1 MEEACCLYYGI
12 TPPKAA
18 NTPERIEELAVIQQE
33 RLKRIALDG
42 LVVYDLQD
50 ESARTD
56 LERPFP
62 FMKTVAPIDYLKQ
75 LDVPEAIVYC
85 SVGKF
90 TEASFMEWLYAF
102 PHQQLV
108 LVGAPSTH
116 QNDQNLRIG
125 RAYQLAHA
133 LRPDLKLG
141 GITIPERHAR
151 KGDEHLR
158 VLSKIEAG
166 CSFFI
171 SQCVYSIEHALNFLA
186 DTHYHLKK
194 HGVGEVRFVFTLT
207 PCASEKTLHFMEWL
221 GINVPNWVKQDLLH
235 AENMLERSLELCMEV
250 AERIT
255 QYCTEKQIPFGFNV
269 ESVSIRK
276 EEIDASVRLFES
288 LYTKKVGSFIQTP
301 RLR

>member
-12 TPPKAA
+12 TPPKAS
-18 NTPERIEELAVIQQE
+18 NTTERIAELATIQQE
-33 RLKRIALDG
+33 RLDAIPMDA

-50 ESARTD
+50 ESTRTD
-56 LERPFP
+56 VERPFP
-62 FMKTVAPIDYLKQ
+62 FMQTVAPLDYLSQ
-75 LDVPEAIVYC
+75 LQVPESIVYC

-102 PHQQLV
+102 PYQQLV

-116 QNDQNLRIG
+116 QSDQHLRIG

-194 HGVGEVRFVFTLT
+194 HGVTEVRFVFTLT
-207 PCASEKTLHFMEWL
+207 PCASEKTLRFMEWL

-235 AENMLERSLELCMEV
+235 ADNMLERSLELCLEV
-250 AERIT
+250 AERII
-255 QYCTEKQIPFGFNV
+255 QYCAEKQIPFGFNV

-276 EEIDASVRLFES
+276 EEIDASIRLFES
-288 LYTKKVGSFIQTP
+288 LHTKKVGSFV
-301 RLR
+301 

>member
-1 MEEACCLYYGI
+1 MEETFCLYYGI
-12 TPPKAA
+12 TPPKDS
-18 NTPERIEELAVIQQE
+18 NSEERIAELAVIQQ
-33 RLKRIALDG
+33 KRFDHLPIDA

-50 ESARTD
+50 ESTRTD
-56 LERPFP
+56 QERPFP
-62 FMKTVAPIDYLKQ
+62 FMQTIAPLDYLRQ
-75 LDVPEAIVYC
+75 LQVQQAVVYC

-90 TEASFMEWLYAF
+90 SEAAFMEWVYAF
-102 PHQQLV
+102 PGQQLV

-194 HGVGEVRFVFTLT
+194 HGVGEVRFIFTLT
-207 PCASEKTLHFMEWL
+207 PCASEKTLQFMEWL
-221 GINVPNWVKQDLLH
+221 GINVPNWVKHDLLH
-235 AENMLERSLELCMEV
+235 ADNMLERSLELCVEV
-250 AERIT
+250 AERII
-255 QYCTEKQIPFGFNV
+255 QYCTEKNIPFGFNV

-276 EEIDASVRLFES
+276 EEIEASLRLFE
-288 LYTKKVGSFIQTP
+288 LLHTKKVGSLTKTP
-301 RLR
+301 RLY